1 MLDSGDRKVI
11 AFAQKIRNM
20 KLNWIMC
27 VLALLVSALFGLL
40 CFEIA
45 KDVDSR
51 NWISLTVSGITTFI
65 CLASAIG
72 LEMSDKRIVN
82 IKVNAWVFTVLVAL
96 VNIIFCCFVYNIIF
110 YIVVVGLLVL
120 LNVGI
125 VYALYPKQQ
134 S

>member
-1 MLDSGDRKVI
+1 MPDSGDRKVI

-20 KLNWIMC
+20 KINWIKC

-45 KDVDSR
+45 KDVDFR

>member
-1 MLDSGDRKVI
+1 M
-11 AFAQKIRNM
+11 KI
-20 KLNWIMC
+20 NWIKC

-45 KDVDSR
+45 KDVDFR